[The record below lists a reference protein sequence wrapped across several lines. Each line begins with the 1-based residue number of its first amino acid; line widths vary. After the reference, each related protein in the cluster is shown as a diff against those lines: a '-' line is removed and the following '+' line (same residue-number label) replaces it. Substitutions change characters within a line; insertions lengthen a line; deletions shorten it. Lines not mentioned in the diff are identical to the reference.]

1 MSLNEVSLRIPTEHM
16 ANVFG
21 QFDAN
26 IKKIERTLGV
36 TVVVR
41 DDQLKIIGTPSAASG
56 AQEVFEQLYELAK
69 RGNVIS
75 EQNVNYAL
83 ALLQEHKGSEM
94 VEMDKDV
101 ICHTIQGKPVKPK
114 TLGQKDYVD
123 NIRKKMIVF
132 GMGPAGT
139 GKTYLAMAM
148 AITAF
153 KNEEVGRI
161 ILTRPAIEAGEK
173 LGFLP
178 GDLQSKVDPYLRPL
192 YDALYDA
199 PLRHVLTVHEQGAA
213 HAADGYARASGKAGV
228 CIATSGP
235 GATNLV
241 TGLATAYMDSCPVI
255 AITGQVA
262 TPLLGRDAFQEI
274 DITGLTMP
282 ITKHSFLVRN
292 VSELAATVRKAFAIA
307 TGGRPGPVLIDVP
320 RDILLAEIEVS
331 AADASMIESPDLGCK
346 AAEPAAADGA

>member
-41 DDQLKIIGTPSAASG
+41 DDKLKIIGTPSAASG

-132 GMGPAGT
+132 GMGLYQIMGAESFQKNMEKGLIEVAP
-139 GKTYLAMAM
+139 LAYMRGR
-148 AITAF
+148 TLDNAF
-153 KNEEVGRI
+153 I
-161 ILTRPAIEAGEK
+161 ILDEAQNTTPAQMKMFLTRIGFGSKAVITGDATQKDLAPGSKSGLDVALRVLKNVEEIGICKLTSKDVVRHPLVQKIVQAYDAYEKKQKPERPA
-173 LGFLP
+173 
-178 GDLQSKVDPYLRPL
+178 R
-192 YDALYDA
+192 
-199 PLRHVLTVHEQGAA
+199 R
-213 HAADGYARASGKAGV
+213 RNGV
-228 CIATSGP
+228 
-235 GATNLV
+235 NE
-241 TGLATAYMDSCPVI
+241 
-255 AITGQVA
+255 
-262 TPLLGRDAFQEI
+262 R
-274 DITGLTMP
+274 
-282 ITKHSFLVRN
+282 
-292 VSELAATVRKAFAIA
+292 
-307 TGGRPGPVLIDVP
+307 
-320 RDILLAEIEVS
+320 
-331 AADASMIESPDLGCK
+331 
-346 AAEPAAADGA
+346 

>member
-101 ICHTIQGKPVKPK
+101 ICHTIQGKPV
-114 TLGQKDYVD
+114 
-123 NIRKKMIVF
+123 
-132 GMGPAGT
+132 
-139 GKTYLAMAM
+139 
-148 AITAF
+148 
-153 KNEEVGRI
+153 
-161 ILTRPAIEAGEK
+161 
-173 LGFLP
+173 
-178 GDLQSKVDPYLRPL
+178 
-192 YDALYDA
+192 
-199 PLRHVLTVHEQGAA
+199 
-213 HAADGYARASGKAGV
+213 
-228 CIATSGP
+228 
-235 GATNLV
+235 
-241 TGLATAYMDSCPVI
+241 
-255 AITGQVA
+255 
-262 TPLLGRDAFQEI
+262 
-274 DITGLTMP
+274 
-282 ITKHSFLVRN
+282 
-292 VSELAATVRKAFAIA
+292 
-307 TGGRPGPVLIDVP
+307 
-320 RDILLAEIEVS
+320 
-331 AADASMIESPDLGCK
+331 
-346 AAEPAAADGA
+346 

>member
-1 MSLNEVSLRIPTEHM
+1 M
-16 ANVFG
+16 
-21 QFDAN
+21 
-26 IKKIERTLGV
+26 
-36 TVVVR
+36 
-41 DDQLKIIGTPSAASG
+41 KIIGTPSAASG

-153 KNEEVGRI
+153 KNNEVSRI

-192 YDALYDA
+192 YDALYQIMGAESFAKNMEKGLIEVA
-199 PLRHVLTVHEQGAA
+199 PL
-213 HAADGYARASGKAGV
+213 
-228 CIATSGP
+228 
-235 GATNLV
+235 
-241 TGLATAYMDSCPVI
+241 AYMR
-255 AITGQVA
+255 
-262 TPLLGRDAFQEI
+262 GRTLDNAYIILDEAQNTTVEQLKMF
-274 DITGLTMP
+274 LTR
-282 ITKHSFLVRN
+282 L
-292 VSELAATVRKAFAIA
+292 
-307 TGGRPGPVLIDVP
+307 GGRSKMVINGDVTQIDLPPHVKLSLIH
-320 RDILLAEIEVS
+320 I
-331 AADASMIESPDLGCK
+331 
-346 AAEPAAADGA
+346 

>member
-41 DDQLKIIGTPSAASG
+41 DDQLKIIGTSSAASG

-132 GMGPAGT
+132 GMGHCRNR
-139 GKTYLAMAM
+139 
-148 AITAF
+148 
-153 KNEEVGRI
+153 KNISGH
-161 ILTRPAIEAGEK
+161 GH
-173 LGFLP
+173 
-178 GDLQSKVDPYLRPL
+178 GDHCV
-192 YDALYDA
+192 
-199 PLRHVLTVHEQGAA
+199 
-213 HAADGYARASGKAGV
+213 
-228 CIATSGP
+228 
-235 GATNLV
+235 
-241 TGLATAYMDSCPVI
+241 
-255 AITGQVA
+255 
-262 TPLLGRDAFQEI
+262 
-274 DITGLTMP
+274 
-282 ITKHSFLVRN
+282 
-292 VSELAATVRKAFAIA
+292 
-307 TGGRPGPVLIDVP
+307 
-320 RDILLAEIEVS
+320 
-331 AADASMIESPDLGCK
+331 
-346 AAEPAAADGA
+346 

>member
-132 GMGPAGT
+132 
-139 GKTYLAMAM
+139 
-148 AITAF
+148 
-153 KNEEVGRI
+153 

-192 YDALYDA
+192 YDALYQIMGAESFQKNMEKGLIEVA
-199 PLRHVLTVHEQGAA
+199 PL
-213 HAADGYARASGKAGV
+213 
-228 CIATSGP
+228 
-235 GATNLV
+235 
-241 TGLATAYMDSCPVI
+241 AYMRGRTLDNAFIILDEAQNTTPAQMKMFLTRIGFGSKAV
-255 AITGQVA
+255 ITGDATQKDLAPGSKSGLDVA
-262 TPLLGRDAFQEI
+262 LRVLKNVEEIGICKLTSKDVVRHPLVQKIVQAYDDYESRQSSRSARKSARQE
-274 DITGLTMP
+274 
-282 ITKHSFLVRN
+282 K
-292 VSELAATVRKAFAIA
+292 K
-307 TGGRPGPVLIDVP
+307 
-320 RDILLAEIEVS
+320 
-331 AADASMIESPDLGCK
+331 
-346 AAEPAAADGA
+346 

>member
-1 MSLNEVSLRIPTEHM
+1 MPIS
-16 ANVFG
+16 
-21 QFDAN
+21 
-26 IKKIERTLGV
+26 KKIERTLGV

-192 YDALYDA
+192 YDALYQIMGAESFQKNMEKGLIEVA
-199 PLRHVLTVHEQGAA
+199 PL
-213 HAADGYARASGKAGV
+213 
-228 CIATSGP
+228 
-235 GATNLV
+235 
-241 TGLATAYMDSCPVI
+241 AYMRGRTLDNAFIILDEAQNTTPAQMKMFLTRIGFGSKAV
-255 AITGQVA
+255 ITGDATQKDLAPGSKSGLDVA
-262 TPLLGRDAFQEI
+262 LRVLKNVEEIGICKLTSKDVVRHPLVQKIVQAYDDYESRQSSRSARKSARQE
-274 DITGLTMP
+274 
-282 ITKHSFLVRN
+282 K
-292 VSELAATVRKAFAIA
+292 K
-307 TGGRPGPVLIDVP
+307 
-320 RDILLAEIEVS
+320 
-331 AADASMIESPDLGCK
+331 
-346 AAEPAAADGA
+346 